1 MFILANFLTAVAQ
14 VLDVLL
20 NIYWW
25 ILLIRALI
33 SWVNPDPYNPIVVFL
48 HRATEPVLEPLRRLV
63 PPERVGGIDLS
74 PLLAMLA
81 IIFVRIFLVQSL
93 LEIAVRLR

>member
-1 MFILANFLTAVAQ
+1 MFIVANFLSAVAQ

-25 ILLIRALI
+25 IILIRALI

-48 HRATEPVLEPLRRLV
+48 QRVTEPVLEPIRRLV
-63 PPERVGGIDLS
+63 PPERMGGIDLS
-74 PLLAMLA
+74 PLVAMLA
-81 IIFVRIFLVQSL
+81 ILFVRIFLVQSL
-93 LEIAVRLR
+93 IEIAARIR